1 VLPGPWKRHQARGQ
15 LYDPFCQVRRS
26 FCRPRELSTP
36 MAQCLATGA
45 ARAAAQ
51 MSQPGRQLP
60 QALLDEAQDA
70 VASLYL
76 LLQVWLGSS

>member
-1 VLPGPWKRHQARGQ
+1 
-15 LYDPFCQVRRS
+15 
-26 FCRPRELSTP
+26 